1 VQPEVSRA
9 AALLLLCHRGAV
21 KQTQARKKPGACM
34 PDKNA
39 TLLAQSFIVRKSES
53 EVVKVAN
60 WRQKQ
65 PSSFRADMFDYN
77 EQR

>member
-1 VQPEVSRA
+1 
-9 AALLLLCHRGAV
+9 
-21 KQTQARKKPGACM
+21 M